1 HRGVEIGGDD
11 GSRSTKASREKTS
24 RRATTRADVQAAP
37 TLRHADRVE
46 QTDAERIVK
55 ALQKLQAFSL
65 ELFGFESRKDV
76 LGHNPTRVSGADGC
90 VKRRDPRGRALRSAA
105 RETGDARPCLDSVMA
120 STRRRVEVGAAGRAG
135 AGTSLQRRSQLGTDG
150 SGAQRACSLTTSAG
164 GLSSRKP
171 RKRACRSRS
180 SSVHSANP
188 ICATSFGRVQWV
200 PRGTG
205 CASAN

>member
-76 LGHNPTRVSGADGC
+76 FGHNPTRVSGADCCG
-90 VKRRDPRGRALRSAA
+90 KGRA
-105 RETGDARPCLDSVMA
+105 TP
-120 STRRRVEVGAAGRAG
+120 RRAPPSPAPEPGAALQCLRRHT
-135 AGTSLQRRSQLGTDG
+135 GT
-150 SGAQRACSLTTSAG
+150 
-164 GLSSRKP
+164 
-171 RKRACRSRS
+171 
-180 SSVHSANP
+180 
-188 ICATSFGRVQWV
+188 
-200 PRGTG
+200 
-205 CASAN
+205 